1 MDGDNMSERDEINTL
16 DGVEWQRS
24 MASYMN
30 VFPDVLNGLAD
41 ALDEVD
47 LSRLEDK
54 KQREIK
60 NKINAVRQ
68 LARLPVPSAPISDG
82 GVAKAIGKHG
92 AELGR
97 MNKIQFVGGK
107 VLNNCMGIALFLDPD
122 QLSEY
127 MARGPVRIPPLWIV
141 PNGHGHVINH
151 GHTLSGTATATDAGH
166 THTGTT
172 DSHVHTLNLHTHAIA
187 NIPVYT
193 GQNGTGCLLG
203 YANGTSATPY
213 PLNTEGNTATF
224 TTASGEASISVNI
237 SGVNVD
243 NLVGVSGEEELTIEL
258 VEPT

>member
-16 DGVEWQRS
+16 DSVEWQRS

-68 LARLPVPSAPISDG
+68 LARLPVPSAPTSDG
-82 GVAKAIGKHG
+82 GVARAIGKHG

-127 MARGPVRIPPLWIV
+127 MARGPVRLPPLWIV
-141 PNGHGHVINH
+141 PALHEHGMDHIHDVDDPTHYHSTPERTHN
-151 GHTLSGTATATDAGH
+151 GH
-166 THTGTT
+166 THTLNQTHKHTVTICGVEYPTSEDYGGSSTAYATCDAHAAVDTGAKATGLTVKTT
-172 DSHVHTLNLHTHAIA
+172 
-187 NIPVYT
+187 T
-193 GQNGTGCLLG
+193 GEVTDGTG
-203 YANGTSATPY
+203 
-213 PLNTEGNTATF
+213 
-224 TTASGEASISVNI
+224 
-237 SGVNVD
+237 
-243 NLVGVSGEEELTIEL
+243 LTIGL
-258 VEPT
+258 VAPE